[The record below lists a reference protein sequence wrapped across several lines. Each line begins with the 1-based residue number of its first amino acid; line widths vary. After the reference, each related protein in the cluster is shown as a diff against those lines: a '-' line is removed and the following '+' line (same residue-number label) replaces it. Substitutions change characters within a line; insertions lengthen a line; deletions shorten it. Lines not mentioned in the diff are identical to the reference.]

1 MVAIRR
7 FHRKRSSLKIE
18 DILAEE
24 LRREMFVT
32 PSLKF
37 RYVDDWDTVL
47 QSVYELP
54 IEYNGYTKKVGEMNL
69 LREMIDT
76 LAKGDF
82 DDVKRSE
89 SRKTQLK
96 AFQKTSVM
104 YYNLIF
110 KKKNVRTGYGALIFF
125 PRLRSD
131 DPERSSGIV
140 LGARYTI
147 KDGKKALSF
156 ERAKFEDFLLEVRP
170 YIEIL
175 GELYRQAR
183 QP

>member
-1 MVAIRR
+1 L
-7 FHRKRSSLKIE
+7 RKIPKSHAGGGVKIE

-69 LREMIDT
+69 LREMINN

-89 SRKTQLK
+89 SRRKQLR
-96 AFQKTSVM
+96 AFQKTSTM
-104 YYNLIF
+104 YYNLVF
-110 KKKNVRTGYGALIFF
+110 RKKNVKTGYGALIFF
-125 PRLRSD
+125 PELRSD
-131 DPERSSGIV
+131 DPERSRGIV
-140 LGARYTI
+140 LGARHSI
-147 KDGKKALSF
+147 KGRKKELVF
-156 ERAKFEDFLLEVRP
+156 ERAKFDDFLLEVRP

-175 GELYRQAR
+175 GELYRQVR